1 MNLKKFT
8 IRSKDFIEFKRKN
21 LARRIV
27 TRAIRNGE
35 LIRSTACT
43 LCKEEKKVSAHH
55 IDYGKPLAIVW
66 LCDAC
71 HGMAHRKKHPLN
83 PKNNKQTPND
93 LLWDKSDSVQVA
105 FHIPIKNFIALKK
118 LAEEEGISISKIIR
132 GNILKDFPVD
142 DQQLEFNFEV
152 IHDNSQ
158 KIRLEG
164 IQNMV
169 VDKTIL
175 LRQEISRLQEN
186 WGKGNKNVPR
196 MDNVS
201 GFLPIHGGSSGRLQ
215 LSKTH

>member
-132 GNILKDFPVD
+132 GNILKDFPYIFIREI
-142 DQQLEFNFEV
+142 QIFGYWLLFELEMFKAIFRFL
-152 IHDNSQ
+152 
-158 KIRLEG
+158 K
-164 IQNMV
+164 
-169 VDKTIL
+169 
-175 LRQEISRLQEN
+175 
-186 WGKGNKNVPR
+186 
-196 MDNVS
+196 
-201 GFLPIHGGSSGRLQ
+201 FLPQMLKRRKLVMKKARVSASEM
-215 LSKTH
+215 KKWVT